1 MEPNE
6 IAMVIFVNRYDL
18 FVSDNAPQGV
28 SHISHYGKCPFNQR
42 MGGGGKLTPLSFVRI
57 EAWVVGLIRRQRRIR
72 GTRVLHQAF
81 ERWFRYIEYDH
92 LPIGAVER
100 HRLLEG
106 IHVEDPVLID
116 DVFPAHP
123 DQIVVVWKP
132 RPNLPFYL
140 PETGGHHNLVAIQ
153 IAYFRVVV
161 VSLKQQRFIKIEHI
175 NLTAKGETHTAFVFH
190 IVYVVLFVSIY

>member
-1 MEPNE
+1 
-6 IAMVIFVNRYDL
+6 
-18 FVSDNAPQGV
+18 
-28 SHISHYGKCPFNQR
+28 
-42 MGGGGKLTPLSFVRI
+42 MGNVHSIHGWGGGKSTPLSFVRI
-57 EAWVVGLIRRQRRIR
+57 EVRVVGLIRRQRRIR
-72 GTRVLHQAF
+72 ATRVLHQAF

-140 PETGGHHNLVAIQ
+140 PEAEGHHDLVAIQ
-153 IAYFRVVV
+153 IVYFRVVV
-161 VSLKQQRFIKIEHI
+161 ISLKQQSVIKIEHI

>member
-1 MEPNE
+1 
-6 IAMVIFVNRYDL
+6 MVLFVNHRDF
-18 FVSDNAPQGV
+18 FVNENTPQRV
-28 SHISHYGKCPFNQR
+28 SHISHYGKCPFNPR
-42 MGGGGKLTPLSFVRI
+42 MGGGKSTPLSFVRI
-57 EAWVVGLIRRQRRIR
+57 EVRVVGLIRRQRRIR
-72 GTRVLHQAF
+72 ATRVLHQAF

-100 HRLLEG
+100 YRLLEG

-140 PETGGHHNLVAIQ
+140 PEAEGHHDLVAIQ
-153 IAYFRVVV
+153 IVYFRVVV
-161 VSLKQQRFIKIEHI
+161 ISLKQQSVIKIEHI
-175 NLTAKGETHTAFVFH
+175 NLTTEDETHIAFVFH
-190 IVYVVLFVSIY
+190 FVYVVCLLVSTRW

>member
-1 MEPNE
+1 MGN
-6 IAMVIFVNRYDL
+6 VH
-18 FVSDNAPQGV
+18 S
-28 SHISHYGKCPFNQR
+28 ISGW
-42 MGGGGKLTPLSFVRI
+42 GGKPTPLSFVRI
-57 EAWVVGLIRRQRRIR
+57 EVWVVGLIRRQRRIR
-72 GTRVLHQAF
+72 ATRVLHQAF

-92 LPIGAVER
+92 LPIGVVER

-106 IHVEDPVLID
+106 IHVEDPILID
-116 DVFPAHP
+116 DVFLAHP

-140 PETGGHHNLVAIQ
+140 PETEGHHDLVAIQ